1 MCNNV
6 TVLCLCR
13 PGTPSIVDCGTVWL
27 SCVIE
32 LSSRS
37 HIPQDGYLQN
47 SLITVGLSRGIC
59 GLHGLMIVEHSSLIV
74 TYYQP
79 TGQ

>member
-1 MCNNV
+1 MSLFFV
-6 TVLCLCR
+6 FA
-13 PGTPSIVDCGTVWL
+13 GTPSIVDCGTVWL

-32 LSSRS
+32 LSSQVTHSSRWLLTEVS
-37 HIPQDGYLQN
+37 HNSWIVEGYLWLAWSHDSGTQQF
-47 SLITVGLSRGIC
+47 
-59 GLHGLMIVEHSSLIV
+59 V